1 MINLDHEIIKMFR
14 QLQHFLKG
22 SKSYILVALLWGH
35 AIEALIVGHAIK
47 RLLLSTN
54 IIK

>member
-35 AIEALIVGHAIK
+35 AIEALIVRPCHQALAI
-47 RLLLSTN
+47 
-54 IIK
+54 IDQHH